1 MYLLRIFQQTN
12 KFCVPSVSWK
22 TIRKSEILQ
31 TLNIKKQW
39 RKKFMLQCRI
49 QLVGGLY
56 NKECFNSLRPHKL
69 SKPHFLVL
77 LSHKVKQKLKLWIIA
92 ANPFQIWGR
101 YANLWITVIFIRSW
115 YTKQSMDLFRLIF
128 SGTILSYLILYY
140 QGSNQKIS
148 AKLCIVS

>member
-1 MYLLRIFQQTN
+1 MYLLRIFQYAN

-77 LSHKVKQKLKLWIIA
+77 LSHKVTKTKIVDYSSKSIS
-92 ANPFQIWGR
+92 NMGQIC
-101 YANLWITVIFIRSW
+101 
-115 YTKQSMDLFRLIF
+115 KSMDNCYFHKIVVHK
-128 SGTILSYLILYY
+128 TIYGLVQINFQWYNSIISHPILPEL
-140 QGSNQKIS
+140 K
-148 AKLCIVS
+148 